1 MRAPDRPESGLQV
14 TPAFAET
21 MTKTQQIISMAN
33 EIAGTTP
40 DFHKIKGPGTGD
52 KANHVFMATLQSRA
66 RDTFGKDYAEKQIS
80 GDIKSA
86 VDFYIPEEKTII
98 EIALTLR
105 VPLSEFQ
112 KDIFKALLARDNGVE
127 VEHLVFVAKPGA
139 RKRHQE
145 PASQAIIHWLKKH
158 YSINVTIEEL
168 K

>member
-1 MRAPDRPESGLQV
+1 
-14 TPAFAET
+14 
-21 MTKTQQIISMAN
+21 MTKTQQIISMAK
-33 EIAGTTP
+33 EIAGATP

-52 KANHVFMATLQSRA
+52 KANHAFMATLRSRA
-66 RDTFGKDYAEKQIS
+66 KGTFGRDYAEKQIS

-98 EIALTLR
+98 EVALTLR

-112 KDIFKALLARDNGVE
+112 KDIFKALLARDNGVD
-127 VEHLVFVAKPGA
+127 VEDLVFLAKLGA

-145 PASQAIIHWLKKH
+145 PASQAIIHWLRRH

>member
-1 MRAPDRPESGLQV
+1 
-14 TPAFAET
+14 
-21 MTKTQQIISMAN
+21 MAN
-33 EIAGTTP
+33 EIAGMTP
-40 DFHKIKGPGTGD
+40 DFHGIKGPGAGD
-52 KANHVFMATLQSRA
+52 NANHVFMATLRSRA

-98 EIALTLR
+98 EIALALR

-158 YSINVTIEEL
+158 YSINVAIEEL